1 LVHTLRL
8 AWTYAPPSG
17 KVQGQGGGWR
27 DESISG
33 CGLARDHT
41 PRPGLKQ
48 SLVAAKGLH
57 WEKAMKELLRELKI
71 KIVEELQ
78 LKEVNPDEL
87 ADDTAF
93 FDGGLGLDSV
103 DLLVLVAL
111 VDRDYGVEIFSRE
124 LGEKVF
130 ITLSTLAAY
139 IAEMKQRN

>member
-1 LVHTLRL
+1 M
-8 AWTYAPPSG
+8 
-17 KVQGQGGGWR
+17 
-27 DESISG
+27 D
-33 CGLARDHT
+33 
-41 PRPGLKQ
+41 
-48 SLVAAKGLH
+48 
-57 WEKAMKELLRELKI
+57 ELLRELKI

-78 LKEVNPDEL
+78 LKEVNPDQL

-111 VDRDYGVEIFSRE
+111 VDRDYGVQIFSRE

-139 IAEMKQRN
+139 LAKMRKTK